1 MVQIGMS
8 TGRKHRPAMSRA
20 FPPAP
25 HTPAS
30 WARGQLL
37 LAAWGSSVPAAE
49 DADLLPGLREE
60 RREMERT

>member
-8 TGRKHRPAMSRA
+8 NPMETPAGHVKCV
-20 FPPAP
+20 PPAL
-25 HTPAS
+25 HTAAS